1 MGGGS
6 FSESNLSGAGSSS
19 QLEEGRGRVEP
30 IVTPFSIGKGG
41 LDTQS
46 APHENEVIQS
56 LGIAQPTSRLIDG
69 PLASSATRHKDA
81 LSVLDANA
89 GYLLDSREVQVSLN
103 GLFGAQ
109 GDEQNCNKREK
120 KKQNLC
126 LFVGQRG
133 SKACQECLGD

>member
-6 FSESNLSGAGSSS
+6 FSESNLGGGGSSS
-19 QLEEGRGRVEP
+19 QLQQGRGRVEP
-30 IVTPFSIGKGG
+30 VVAPFSIGKGG

-46 APHENEVIQS
+46 AAHKDEVIQS
-56 LGIAQPTSRLIDG
+56 LGIAQSTSRLIDG

-89 GYLLDSREVQVSLN
+89 GYFLDSWEVQISLN

-120 KKQNLC
+120 KKQNL
-126 LFVGQRG
+126 
-133 SKACQECLGD
+133 S